1 MFKATSLLLLSS
13 AVLASA
19 DPAPV
24 EADPLL
30 SSRSRRSKSY
40 TKSLKSLYLS
50 NITDVGVC
58 TGQGEKNLPIED
70 GDSFYIKDSSGTKQN
85 IILGSGSGDTTNDD
99 GWFGYIADGAA
110 RFTSDEKT
118 VCRDYAGVNPGD
130 GGDGYDNLDGE
141 VTSNEE
147 CRDICAGRDDCTGYE
162 VRPSVP
168 TRCEIWKISPITVD
182 TSQHNV
188 CFIRQEVCPEGS
200 VVIGN
205 KDIDAATGLG
215 SDQASEGNYVK
226 LYFKSKRGKKRSKR
240 SKRSRRGGR
249 RHSPEEDEADFEEE
263 GKEDWGEEGDDDW
276 GEVEIEEEEK

>member
-1 MFKATSLLLLSS
+1 
-13 AVLASA
+13 VLASA

-70 GDSFYIKDSSGTKQN
+70 GDSFYIKDSSGTKQK
-85 IILGSGSGDTTNDD
+85 IILGSNTANAD
-99 GWFGYIADGAA
+99 GWYGYIADGVAS
-110 RFTSDEKT
+110 FTLLGAGT
-118 VCRDYAGVNPGD
+118 VCRDYAGNND
-130 GGDGYDNLDGE
+130 GKAYDQVPVRTND
-141 VTSNEE
+141 E
-147 CRDICAGRDDCTGYE
+147 CRDTCAERDDCTGYE
-162 VRPSVP
+162 AKLGDGNQL
-168 TRCEIWKISPITVD
+168 CEIWLVSPITTNTD
-182 TSQHNV
+182 PDYE
-188 CFIRQEVCPEGS
+188 CFVKDEECPEGS

-205 KDIDAATGLG
+205 KDMDAATGLG

-249 RHSPEEDEADFEEE
+249 RHSPEEDETDFEEE
-263 GKEDWGEEGDDDW
+263 GEEDWGEEGDDDW